1 MAKIYRKK
9 TGMVVLSGPVKSIAP
24 DRMSMVLG
32 TQSYN
37 TKETKWVDEEFTV
50 QVSQPL
56 DEMIQVG
63 EPATAAGYQNGQA
76 SIMAQAVSAKQAVFN
91 TEEMSVVSGFLKK
104 AQYKD
109 ELEADGTPKLKRDGS
124 PRKPH
129 FDLIVIVPEGDR
141 RVMHTIKTYNFT
153 RAGEEDKMSNID
165 RMKNRFKDFVNE
177 EDTPTYV
184 TIVTQ
189 VGQERSWESD
199 YNNKVYENYAC
210 DHMGI
215 NSLDVEY
222 CYDREQVR
230 TNASQTQAHQ
240 EAAQPTPAPVQTQQP
255 TPVPVAPVA
264 QTAPQQAPQAAPTQQ
279 APAPQVAQAQP
290 QRQVYGMTQEPVD
303 DAELPFA

>member
-9 TGMVVLSGPVKSIAP
+9 TGMVVLSGPVKSIEP
-24 DRMSMVLG
+24 DRMSMVLN

-37 TKETKWVDEEFTV
+37 TKDTKWVDEEFTV

-63 EPATAAGYQNGQA
+63 EPATAAGYQNGQS
-76 SIMAQAVSAKQAVFN
+76 SIMAQTASAKQAVFN

-109 ELEADGTPKLKRDGS
+109 ELEADGTPKVKRDGS

-153 RAGEEDKMSNID
+153 KAGEENKMSNID
-165 RMKNRFKDFVNE
+165 RMKNRFKDFVSE
-177 EDTPTYV
+177 EETPTYV

-210 DHMGI
+210 DHMGV
-215 NSLDVEY
+215 NSLDVDL
-222 CYDREQVR
+222 CYNKEQVR
-230 TNASQTQAHQ
+230 TTAPQTQAHQ
-240 EAAQPTPAPVQTQQP
+240 EVAQAAPAPAPVQAPQPTSVPVAQPTPQV
-255 TPVPVAPVA
+255 
-264 QTAPQQAPQAAPTQQ
+264 APTQQ
-279 APAPQVAQAQP
+279 TTAPQVAQAQP
-290 QRQVYGMTQEPVD
+290 QRQIYGMTSEPSD